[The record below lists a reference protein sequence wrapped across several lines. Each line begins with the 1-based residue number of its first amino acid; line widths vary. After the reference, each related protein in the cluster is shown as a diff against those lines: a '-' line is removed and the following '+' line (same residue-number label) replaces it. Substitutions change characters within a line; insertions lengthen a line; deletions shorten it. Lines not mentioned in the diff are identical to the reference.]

1 MNQIKIIRLVDG
13 EDIVA
18 SFDVL
23 SSGNIRVYNPMTL
36 FFKRMTAERSVVL
49 MTPWLPLELME
60 DDVAEII
67 ESKIMSFLQP
77 KKSLVDYY
85 IKYVEQYSL
94 AIEESSKSIDNA
106 LMEQLE
112 DIPDENDNQ
121 EELNDALMKF
131 SESLSK
137 NKLH

>member
-23 SSGNIRVYNPMTL
+23 SNGNIRVHNPMTL

-60 DDVAEII
+60 DDGAEII
-67 ESKIMSFLQP
+67 ESKIMSFIQP

-85 IKYVEQYSL
+85 IKYVEQYSI
-94 AIEESSKSIDNA
+94 AIEESANAIDEA
-106 LMEQLE
+106 LKEQLE
-112 DIPDENDNQ
+112 DAPDEEDIQ
-121 EELNDALMKF
+121 EELKEALMKF
-131 SESLSK
+131 SANLSK
-137 NKLH
+137 DKLH